1 MLVAV
6 GASAAAEAAAVRV
19 GANTEA
25 LGVAAVDAPGWNM
38 RLKTLAT
45 ESDAGAGRAPGSE
58 CASAGGGKSAGAAL
72 NKEPDMGD
80 GATTSPAH
88 SGEAAALDASIAGFV
103 DDPAAAFSEAP
114 TFAVADLSAGPTTPD
129 RATCATCGCSSGL
142 TASPTS
148 RFAALRRI
156 MLFNS
161 KDLSADAADGARL
174 LPASLTDGV

>member
-6 GASAAAEAAAVRV
+6 GASDAVEAAAVRV
-19 GANTEA
+19 GAKTEV

-72 NKEPDMGD
+72 KEPDTGD

-103 DDPAAAFSEAP
+103 DDPAAALSEAP
-114 TFAVADLSAGPTTPD
+114 TFAVADLSAGPTAPD
-129 RATCATCGCSSGL
+129 RATCVTCGCSSGL
-142 TASPTS
+142 TASPTA

-174 LPASLTDGV
+174 LPAPPTDGV

>member
-6 GASAAAEAAAVRV
+6 GASAAVEAAAVRV

-58 CASAGGGKSAGAAL
+58 CASAGGGQSAGAAL
-72 NKEPDMGD
+72 KEPDMGD

-103 DDPAAAFSEAP
+103 DDPAAFSEAP
-114 TFAVADLSAGPTTPD
+114 TFAVADLSAGPTEPD

-142 TASPTS
+142 TASPTA

-174 LPASLTDGV
+174 LPASPTDGV